1 MKDFANNDIL
11 SHPISK
17 RAMLARCGMGL
28 GSLGLLTLLQD
39 EGLLGAVN
47 PLAPKQTH
55 FVGKAK
61 AVIWIFVNGG
71 PSHVDT
77 WDYKPALEKM
87 DGKTLE
93 GFDRFTGFFA
103 DAVGGIMKSPFQFTP
118 RGQSGKYVS
127 EIFPHLGEHVDK
139 MTFIHSGYTESNN
152 HSPALFMMNCGQP
165 RMGFPCVGSW
175 VTYGLGSTG
184 RDLPAFVVMSDP
196 LGRGLPK
203 GHAANWGA
211 GFLPSVYQ
219 GTHFRPKGG

>member
-1 MKDFANNDIL
+1 MKDFTSNDIL
-11 SHPISK
+11 SYPISR

-127 EIFPHLGEHVDK
+127 EIFPRLGEHVDK

-152 HSPALFMMNCGQP
+152 CLLYTSPSP
-165 RMGFPCVGSW
+165 RD
-175 VTYGLGSTG
+175 GLLS
-184 RDLPAFVVMSDP
+184 RM
-196 LGRGLPK
+196 
-203 GHAANWGA
+203 
-211 GFLPSVYQ
+211 PSSA
-219 GTHFRPKGG
+219 